1 VIYLDVDDLVD
12 IAVGVLEPEQKVI
25 VRDVGLL
32 SMSAHR
38 PQAVVFGYEPYATV
52 ADKAAALL
60 VSLTMNH
67 PLQDGNKRLAL
78 AATWVFCGL
87 NLDRQP
93 DMTNEQAYELVM
105 GIARGELDVPEV
117 ADHLRRAGIV
127 ASGTGS

>member
-1 VIYLDVDDLVD
+1 MIYLDVEDLAD
-12 IAVGVLEPEQKVI
+12 IAALVLHPQAVVI
-25 VRDVGLL
+25 RDIGLL

-38 PQAVVFGYEPYATV
+38 PQTSVFGHEPYPTT

-87 NLDRQP
+87 NAGRQP
-93 DMTNEQAYELVM
+93 DLTNDAAYDLVM
-105 GIARGELDVPEV
+105 GVARGELDVPE
-117 ADHLRRAGIV
+117 AAAALEKAGIS
-127 ASGTGS
+127 AA